1 MIESDFGTMCIQDV
15 TLSFAHVGHNWTD
28 LWCLELLFVCFFLQF
43 TLMFNVLPSFC
54 CFSLGVLCRMQVGSC
69 LLCLALVQGK
79 EHVYFVFVLI
89 ELWACELCCFA
100 FVLCDCSKML
110 IHTL

>member
-54 CFSLGVLCRMQVGSC
+54 CSLQIVHRIVHRIVEIHCSCRS
-69 LLCLALVQGK
+69 LVII
-79 EHVYFVFVLI
+79 L
-89 ELWACELCCFA
+89 
-100 FVLCDCSKML
+100 SNP
-110 IHTL
+110 